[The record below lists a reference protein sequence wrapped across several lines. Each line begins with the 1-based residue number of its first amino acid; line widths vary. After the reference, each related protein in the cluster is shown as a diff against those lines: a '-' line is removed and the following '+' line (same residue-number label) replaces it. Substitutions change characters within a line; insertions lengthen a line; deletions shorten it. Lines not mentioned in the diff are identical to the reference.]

1 MILEHF
7 PAYSPHDF
15 LFKIAKSPEDL
26 AGFYAVRREIFCKE
40 QGIFA
45 EDDRDLFDE
54 TMFPIVC
61 KSLIAGMEDGVAG
74 VVRIDERRPG
84 VWHGSRLGVAAEFRR
99 IRHISPGVAVRNLQP
114 CYHGLGA
121 LGAGLIHK
129 AVSTA
134 RALGCHEF
142 LATVQHQNA
151 RFFQR
156 LHWEPLEELQL
167 HGIPHFRMR
176 ADLGYYQAAAR
187 VA

>member
-1 MILEHF
+1 MILERF
-7 PAYSPHDF
+7 PTFSPQDF
-15 LFKIAKSPEDL
+15 LFKIATSEEDL
-26 AGFYAVRREIFCKE
+26 EGFFRLRREIFCEE
-40 QGIFA
+40 QGVF
-45 EDDRDLFDE
+45 ETDDKDLYDGS
-54 TMFPIVC
+54 MIPIIC
-61 KSLIAGMEDGVAG
+61 KTLIAGMEDTLAG

-84 VWHGSRLGVAAEFRR
+84 VWHGSRLGVAKEFRR

-114 CYHGLGA
+114 CYYGLGA

-134 RALGCHEF
+134 NALGCQEF

-156 LHWEPLEELQL
+156 LHWEPLGEISLY
-167 HGIPHFRMR
+167 GITHVQMR
-176 ADLGYYQAAAR
+176 ADLCHYPAAAR